1 MANNRIKTQD
11 TISTQVNYRLVE
23 ALSEYDSRFKNLIEQ
38 LNEIVFTVNPEGQFT
53 FLNPAWEIYTG
64 FLVNESV
71 GQPIQR
77 FIYND
82 DLSLCIRE
90 FLSVKKQT
98 RLEIRFVDKLGKILW
113 FEANV
118 KSIWEKKKL
127 KEIFG
132 TLVDISARK
141 KLIDSEMLFNSLVA
155 STSEIIF
162 QIDRSAHIHFLT
174 PAWYKITG
182 HAITESLG
190 QSLLQYIHEDDRHFA
205 VNFIYD
211 PQISVPSEPHQDFR
225 VITKTG
231 EIRWV
236 TINIHEG
243 DTKTTQIGQITGS
256 MQDVTERVRVQQEL
270 KANKN
275 RFSLAASAA
284 NDGIWDWN
292 LLTDEVYFSPRWK
305 EMLGYTDAELEN
317 SYATW
322 HNLIH
327 PDDLKETISSLMN
340 CLEGQVDLFENVHR
354 LKNKDGSWS
363 WILDRG
369 IVMRD
374 EAGNPLR
381 MAGSHADITRLRQIE
396 EALLNQQ
403 QELSVLFSMSPD
415 GIVTLSPEHIISSV
429 NATFLSMTGFSSDEL
444 LYLTENEFIEK
455 LNSICVSGT
464 VCFFDENA
472 PPSLLQILINDIKRI
487 DTDLF
492 ISPSISPNMLTLRTT
507 VCLLNIESIEKVIYF
522 RDVTAETEVDRMK
535 SEFLSTAAHELRTP
549 MASVYGFTELL
560 LNREFEKGMT
570 RDILG
575 NIHQQAA
582 SLVRMIND
590 LLDLAKIEARLGKE
604 FHFLYQPL
612 EPILRQSIS
621 EFMIHGDNREINTTF
636 ANIRGTVYVDAD
648 QIKRV
653 FTNVIGN
660 AFKYSPNNENIHI
673 TMTRRTNSLGN
684 AQIGVIIKD
693 KGFGMTDEQIEH
705 IFERFWR
712 GPNTTHINGTGLGMS
727 LVKEIMNF
735 HQADIDIHSQPNE
748 GTTVGLW
755 FKLFNES
762 EGTYC
767 ES

>member
-211 PQISVPSEPHQDFR
+211 PQITVPSEPHQDFR

-464 VCFFDENA
+464 VCFFDEND

-487 DTDLF
+487 DTDSYV
-492 ISPSISPNMLTLRTT
+492 SPSISPNMLTLRTT

-636 ANIRGTVYVDAD
+636 ADIKGTVYVDAD

>member
-612 EPILRQSIS
+612 EPILRQCIS